1 MLYHSKAKRE
11 KEAKKRLAER
21 YDLSG
26 RPTAAQVVRMLLH
39 AEPHWGP
46 ILRECV
52 IVAEQRKESG
62 KFAGAWVMQ
71 GLRAQGIE
79 TPNNLRTLARLG
91 LLTLLSTAR
100 HGNRAYYTIPDPKSI
115 TKALKEGRQ

>member
-11 KEAKKRLAER
+11 KNAKKRLAER

-26 RPTAAQVVRMLLH
+26 RPTTAQVVRLLLH

-46 ILRECV
+46 ILRECI
-52 IVAEQRKESG
+52 IVAQQRKDDG

-71 GLRAQGIE
+71 GLRAQGIPP
-79 TPNNLRTLARLG
+79 PNNLRTLARLG
-91 LLTLLSTAR
+91 LLTLLNTSR
-100 HGNRAYYTIPDPKSI
+100 HGNRAYYTIPDPKAI
-115 TKALKEGRQ
+115 TKVLKEHRQ